1 MDNCTETKD
10 ENVQP
15 PDNWTADKKS
25 SLISSTSSDT
35 DNGFGGLTS
44 LDLIS
49 GTDVNPGVTPIKFTA
64 LNKKGKHYCS
74 LHLISFFF
82 LSLYKTSNQR
92 PIAENI

>member
-1 MDNCTETKD
+1 MDNCGTDAKD
-10 ENVQP
+10 ENIQP
-15 PDNWTADKKS
+15 PDSWITDKKS

-64 LNKKGKHYCS
+64 LNKKGKHCFPV
-74 LHLISFFF
+74 HSF
-82 LSLYKTSNQR
+82 
-92 PIAENI
+92 IHVI